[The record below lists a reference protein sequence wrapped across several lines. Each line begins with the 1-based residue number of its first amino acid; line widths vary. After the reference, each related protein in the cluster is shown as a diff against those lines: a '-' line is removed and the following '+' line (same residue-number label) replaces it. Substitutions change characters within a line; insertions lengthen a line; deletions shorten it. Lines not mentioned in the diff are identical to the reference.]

1 MAELNSGAL
10 TESKVQTR
18 YRGFIAGFKN
28 YAAILVGLIVLCIVI
43 ATQSPIFLTSE
54 NIFNVLRQI
63 SSNLYLSCAITIV
76 LICGGIDLSGGE
88 LLAFTTILAATLLGA
103 NFGVVPTLIIC
114 LLCGALIGFINGMI
128 ISRTN
133 ITPFIVTLSM
143 SYILKGLSYV
153 YTNAQSV
160 VIGNRSWLDLGT
172 GFLGP
177 VPYPVIYAL
186 VVVIGVS
193 IILKRTKL
201 GRHIFAI
208 GGNETAA
215 KFSGINVKNVRL
227 FVYIFSG
234 LMSALAGIVLSAR
247 AYSGRATYGSG
258 AALDAIAAVVL
269 GGVSMAGG
277 RGSVIGTVIGTL
289 IIGVINNGLNLMG
302 IHSFWQMVVKGLI
315 ILVAVSVD
323 YIRSQRTIKK

>member
-1 MAELNSGAL
+1 MAEIN
-10 TESKVQTR
+10 TEVKTEKKVNNR
-18 YRGFIAGFKN
+18 YRGFVAGLKN
-28 YAAILVGLIVLCIVI
+28 YAAILVGLIILCVVI
-43 ATQSPIFLTSE
+43 ATQSPIFLTSN

-63 SSNLYLSCAITIV
+63 SGNIYICGAVTMI

-88 LLAFTTILAATLLGA
+88 LMAFSTILAASLLGA
-103 NFGVVPTLIIC
+103 GFSVVPTLFIC
-114 LLCGALIGFINGMI
+114 LLAGAFVGFINGMI
-128 ISRTN
+128 ISRTQ

-143 SYILKGLSYV
+143 SYVLKGLSYV

-160 VIGNRSWLDLGT
+160 VIDNRAWLNLGT

-177 VPYPVIYAL
+177 VPYPVIYAII
-186 VVVIGVS
+186 VI
-193 IILKRTKL
+193 IIVTLILTRTKL
-201 GRHIFAI
+201 GRYIFAI

-215 KFSGINVKNVRL
+215 KFSGINVKNIRL
-227 FVYIFSG
+227 FVYVFSG
-234 LMSALAGIVLSAR
+234 LMAALAGIVLSAR

-277 RGSVIGTVIGTL
+277 RGSVIGTVIGAL

-315 ILVAVSVD
+315 ILAAVTVD
-323 YIRSQRTIKK
+323 YVRSKKALEK

>member
-1 MAELNSGAL
+1 
-10 TESKVQTR
+10 
-18 YRGFIAGFKN
+18 
-28 YAAILVGLIVLCIVI
+28 
-43 ATQSPIFLTSE
+43 
-54 NIFNVLRQI
+54 
-63 SSNLYLSCAITIV
+63 
-76 LICGGIDLSGGE
+76 
-88 LLAFTTILAATLLGA
+88 
-103 NFGVVPTLIIC
+103 
-114 LLCGALIGFINGMI
+114 MI